1 MDSLEKV
8 TAVVTNQPSVICDM
22 AGLGSGTNV
31 YRQPMSPR
39 WWLRSG
45 HLQTIACGLWPVS
58 EEPGDSLREVVELE
72 DGDRLTVYANFPAE
86 NSPVNPSEIPLT
98 VLLMPGLCGD
108 HRSGLIRRLTSQLL
122 RAGVSVVRMNHRGCG
137 EQEILAQRPYHAGR
151 TSDLLAAIDWWKQ
164 SPWAIDVSGR
174 RRKIALCGI
183 SLSGNILL
191 KTLGVAARELPAE
204 VVAALAINPPIDLMQ
219 CVKQLSVGLNWIYD
233 QFFVRRLYGELARRK
248 DATRWPKELRRPQTL
263 LEFDEFYT
271 APRSGFAS
279 AEEYY
284 RLSSARSTLDQIEL
298 ATTVLTARDDPLIP
312 VSIFTDGQVRWS
324 PSTRVVVARSGGH
337 VGYFETRQGGKSGFW
352 LDEFVAHWALRV
364 AGGPVNRL

>member
-1 MDSLEKV
+1 MDCSDQAAPIATDQRFLMSDR
-8 TAVVTNQPSVICDM
+8 AISS
-22 AGLGSGTNV
+22 GGTNFFDL
-31 YRQPMSPR
+31 PMSPR
-39 WWLRSG
+39 WWLKSG

-58 EEPGDSLREVVELE
+58 EEPGDSLREVVPLD
-72 DGDRLTVYANFPAE
+72 DGDRLTVYANFPKE
-86 NSPVNPSEIPLT
+86 NTSVDRSEIPLT

-122 RAGVSVVRMNHRGCG
+122 QAGISVVRMNHRGCG

-151 TSDLLAAIDWWKQ
+151 TSDLLAVIHWWKQ
-164 SPWAIDVSGR
+164 SPWAIEASGK
-174 RRKIALCGI
+174 RRKLALCGI

-191 KTLGVAARELPAE
+191 KTVGVAARELPPD
-204 VVAALAINPPIDLMQ
+204 VVSALAINPPIDLSQ

-233 QFFVRRLYGELARRK
+233 QFFVRRLYGELSRRT
-248 DATRWPKELRRPQTL
+248 DATRWPKELRRPKTL

-279 AEEYY
+279 ADEYY

-298 ATTVLTARDDPLIP
+298 ATTILTARDDPLIP
-312 VSIFTDGQVRWS
+312 VSIFSDAQARWS

-352 LDEFVAHWALRV
+352 LDEFVAHWALGV